1 MDSGKIEVVG
11 WDNGFSGPAADLLSQ
26 AELVIAAPRLL
37 DLPQIPESAEKIP
50 VDGKI
55 MERLD
60 ELLNCGRRTVVLA
73 TGDPLYYGIGSTL
86 LRHVSADRLN
96 FHPAPTAFQRLF
108 ARLGQPWE
116 KVRLFSLHAK
126 KTPVPFRSILSSP
139 LAAVYGDAQ
148 RPAGKIAA
156 ELIAAF
162 PAASGRLAAA
172 GCNLGLTDE
181 TVIRGTLSEIAGNPA
196 AGASLSVLAL
206 LPDESERPVLPLGLP
221 DDSYAHHRNMIT
233 HPEIRSIVLAK
244 LRLNSGVM
252 WDLGAGSGSV
262 GIEAA
267 GLCPELQVYAVEKDV
282 ERYGQICENI
292 AREGLTNIRA
302 EQGHSEE
309 WIDKLPVPDRI
320 FIGGGKDIFEAA
332 YSRLAPGGLLVM
344 TAVMLDTIALMSQI
358 HPEARTE
365 FLTVQISRAEEI
377 LPGSSMLRAENPIA
391 VGVWKK
397 GAQ

>member
-1 MDSGKIEVVG
+1 
-11 WDNGFSGPAADLLSQ
+11 
-26 AELVIAAPRLL
+26 
-37 DLPQIPESAEKIP
+37 
-50 VDGKI
+50 
-55 MERLD
+55 
-60 ELLNCGRRTVVLA
+60 
-73 TGDPLYYGIGSTL
+73 
-86 LRHVSADRLN
+86 
-96 FHPAPTAFQRLF
+96 
-108 ARLGQPWE
+108 
-116 KVRLFSLHAK
+116 
-126 KTPVPFRSILSSP
+126 
-139 LAAVYGDAQ
+139 
-148 RPAGKIAA
+148 
-156 ELIAAF
+156 
-162 PAASGRLAAA
+162 
-172 GCNLGLTDE
+172 
-181 TVIRGTLSEIAGNPA
+181 
-196 AGASLSVLAL
+196 
-206 LPDESERPVLPLGLP
+206 
-221 DDSYAHHRNMIT
+221 MIT

-332 YSRLAPGGLLVM
+332 YARLAPGGLLVM
-344 TAVMLDTIALMSQI
+344 TAVMLDTIAMMSRI
-358 HPEARTE
+358 RPEARTE
-365 FLTVQISRAEEI
+365 FLTVQISRADEI

-397 GAQ
+397 AAL